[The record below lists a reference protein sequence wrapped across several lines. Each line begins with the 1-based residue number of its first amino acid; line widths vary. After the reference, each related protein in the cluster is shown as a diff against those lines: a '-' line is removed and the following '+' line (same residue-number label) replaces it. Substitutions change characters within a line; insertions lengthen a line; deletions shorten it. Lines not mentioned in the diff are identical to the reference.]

1 MLKGDRELGL
11 GTDILTPGGDT
22 GDVESDEAGDNEED
36 DSLEEGRM

>member
-22 GDVESDEAGDNEED
+22 GDVESDEAGDNEDD

>member
-11 GTDILTPGGDT
+11 GTDILIPGGDT
-22 GDVESDEAGDNEED
+22 GDVESDEAGDNEDD

>member
-22 GDVESDEAGDNEED
+22 GDVESDEAGDNEEV

>member
-1 MLKGDRELGL
+1 MLKGDSELGA

-36 DSLEEGRM
+36 DSLDEGRM